1 MSLTALGLVVAAA
14 LLHAVWNLVT
24 KQVNGG
30 LAFFWLIS
38 VAAAVLYLP
47 LVGYQLAHEAARYDG
62 EVLWYSF
69 VSALLHILYFVAL
82 QLGYRKADLSIV
94 YPVARGA
101 GPLMSVTGAILV
113 FHERPGL
120 LALAGVLLIVAGV
133 VVMTGFRIGRG
144 SGVAKGVYYGALT
157 GAFIAAYTLWDKS
170 AVVDHHVSAVFITF
184 ASMVLPLVV
193 LLPYA
198 LRRRAEVSRE
208 VVTHWKQVLLVA
220 LFQPLSYL
228 LVLIALKTTPITY
241 VAPIRELSIVFG
253 VFFGA
258 RLLKE
263 HDSSKRMAGACV
275 ILGGIVL
282 LALG

>member
-1 MSLTALGLVVAAA
+1 MSLPALLLVVAAA
-14 LLHAVWNLVT
+14 LLHAIWNLIT

-30 LAFFWLIS
+30 LVFFWLIS

-47 LVGYQLAHEAARYDG
+47 LVVYQLAHEPVRYDG
-62 EVLWYSF
+62 EVLVFSI
-69 VSALLHILYFVAL
+69 VSAVLHILYFVVL

-101 GPLMSVTGAILV
+101 GPLMSVAGAILV

-120 LALAGVLLIVAGV
+120 LALAGVLLIVSGV
-133 VVMTGFRIGRG
+133 ALMTGLRPGRG
-144 SGVAKGVYYGALT
+144 SNVLKGVYYGALT
-157 GAFIAAYTLWDKS
+157 GAFIAAYTLWDKA

-184 ASMVLPLVV
+184 ASMVLPFLT

-198 LRRRAEVSRE
+198 LRRRAEVAGE
-208 VVTHWKQVLLVA
+208 VRSHWKQVLLVA

-258 RLLKE
+258 SLLKE
-263 HDSSKRMAGACV
+263 RDSRKRMAGALV
-275 ILGGIVL
+275 ILAGIVL
-282 LALG
+282 LAFL